1 MLQLPLLLRVSVCE
15 SFFRV
20 VAKAIQA
27 HDDLTPPPQS
37 KRPPS
42 ALSMLGKAKDTGTQG
57 KAAEALGAVREAA
70 MALVCFL
77 HTGKVDIHTER
88 EEEGRERE
96 KGGNRE
102 GG

>member
-1 MLQLPLLLRVSVCE
+1 
-15 SFFRV
+15 
-20 VAKAIQA
+20 
-27 HDDLTPPPQS
+27 
-37 KRPPS
+37 
-42 ALSMLGKAKDTGTQG
+42 MLGKAKDTGTQG

-88 EEEGRERE
+88 EKRRKGEG
-96 KGGNRE
+96 E